1 MLHHL
6 LIEQSLL
13 KFDESPLKFD
23 ESAISVKLSD
33 GVRFKRLKVYFS
45 KIKD

>member
-6 LIEQSLL
+6 LIEH
-13 KFDESPLKFD
+13 SPLKFD

-33 GVRFKRLKVYFS
+33 GVRFEGLKVYFP
-45 KIKD
+45 KIRD

>member
-6 LIEQSLL
+6 LIEQSPL

-23 ESAISVKLSD
+23 ESAVSVKLSD
-33 GVRFKRLKVYFS
+33 GVRFEGLKVYFP
-45 KIKD
+45 KIRD